1 MGSGIIFIGLNLG
14 DAYLTKVAL
23 SMGAAELN
31 PLLTTWGSSL
41 IAKGLLAAGIV
52 LLLYAFNKEKLL
64 WVINMVLVGVI
75 LWNLGICMVIKVGV
89 A

>member
-1 MGSGIIFIGLNLG
+1 MVGITFIALNLG

-31 PLLTTWGSSL
+31 PLLTSWGSSL
-41 IAKGLLAAGIV
+41 IAKGLLAAGI
-52 LLLYAFNKEKLL
+52 LFLLYAFEKEKLL
-64 WVINMVLVGVI
+64 WVINMLLVGVI
-75 LWNLGICMVIKVGV
+75 LWNLGVCMVTKVGL

>member
-1 MGSGIIFIGLNLG
+1 MGVRIIFMALNVC
-14 DAYLTKVAL
+14 DAYLTKIAL

-31 PLLTTWGSSL
+31 PLAVWGSNL

-64 WVINMVLVGVI
+64 WPINMVLLGVI
-75 LWNLGICMVIKVGV
+75 LWNLAVCMVTKVGV